1 MKRRF
6 NPALVG
12 RALILR
18 SLLRYDDVHFIPRQ
32 LAARCLIFLLLWM
45 FVGILSAAA
54 EVQAGPAVPDGRP
67 RIGLVLSGGGAR
79 GMAHVGV
86 IQVLEEMKI
95 PIFCI
100 AGTSMGAIVGG
111 LYAAGMSPADMEKFV
126 TSMEWNEAFKDKP
139 PPSEMPF
146 RRKQDAADY
155 LIDFDLGYQD
165 GKFTIPKGLLQG
177 QNLNLILKSLLIHT
191 EGIDDFNKLN
201 IPFRAV
207 ATDIETGDAVILDK
221 GELVKAIRASMSIPA
236 LFAPVEI
243 DGRILVD
250 GGIANN
256 LPVDIARQMG
266 ADVVIV
272 VDISTELSHRD
283 HLTTSVAITSQLTSI
298 MVQRN
303 TQAQIRT
310 LRERDVLIRPEMG
323 DIGSGDF
330 FKAPEAVAVGRKK
343 AEEMKPQ
350 LGHLA
355 VEEQDFLAYLQIQRK
370 KDTEMPVIDTVAVVN
385 KTSLP
390 SSMIA
395 SKITIKPGD
404 KLNMAEL
411 KRNIDRI
418 YGIDLFER
426 VDFRLTKKDKSSAIV
441 IEPLEKSWGPNYFRF
456 GLGLEDNFR
465 GSGSYALT
473 TQFTKT
479 AINRL
484 AGEWRTEV
492 RIGENPRVYTEFYQP
507 LDYSLNYFVTANA
520 AYLMRNI
527 NDYNDDGNITTQY
540 RASSFQFGVAAGRQF
555 GNWGELRVGL
565 RREHGNVKVLIGDHT
580 RPEEPYDRGSVA
592 ASAAYSTLDNYVFP
606 LRGSDASL
614 AWNYN
619 LKALGSDI
627 DEQAVSFYWLTA
639 LTWGKYTFLPSIDIK
654 TMLDDDTM
662 AVQDTF
668 PLGGFLNLSGF
679 SYNELYGRHSGLAR
693 LVAYRE
699 IGSAGLGGLKMP
711 LYIGLSAEAGNVWNR
726 RSDINFESLIL
737 AGSVFLGTKTFLG
750 PIYLAY
756 GQAQRSHSSIYL
768 YLGQRF

>member
-1 MKRRF
+1 MC
-6 NPALVG
+6 PLALVFSPV
-12 RALILR
+12 AILPY
-18 SLLRYDDVHFIPRQ
+18 LFHFYKK
-32 LAARCLIFLLLWM
+32 
-45 FVGILSAAA
+45 SA
-54 EVQAGPAVPDGRP
+54 
-67 RIGLVLSGGGAR
+67 
-79 GMAHVGV
+79 
-86 IQVLEEMKI
+86 I
-95 PIFCI
+95 PI
-100 AGTSMGAIVGG
+100 
-111 LYAAGMSPADMEKFV
+111 
-126 TSMEWNEAFKDKP
+126 
-139 PPSEMPF
+139 
-146 RRKQDAADY
+146 
-155 LIDFDLGYQD
+155 
-165 GKFTIPKGLLQG
+165 
-177 QNLNLILKSLLIHT
+177 
-191 EGIDDFNKLN
+191 
-201 IPFRAV
+201 
-207 ATDIETGDAVILDK
+207 
-221 GELVKAIRASMSIPA
+221 
-236 LFAPVEI
+236 
-243 DGRILVD
+243 
-250 GGIANN
+250 
-256 LPVDIARQMG
+256 
-266 ADVVIV
+266 
-272 VDISTELSHRD
+272 
-283 HLTTSVAITSQLTSI
+283 
-298 MVQRN
+298 
-303 TQAQIRT
+303 
-310 LRERDVLIRPEMG
+310 
-323 DIGSGDF
+323 
-330 FKAPEAVAVGRKK
+330 
-343 AEEMKPQ
+343 
-350 LGHLA
+350 
-355 VEEQDFLAYLQIQRK
+355 
-370 KDTEMPVIDTVAVVN
+370 
-385 KTSLP
+385 
-390 SSMIA
+390 
-395 SKITIKPGD
+395 SKITRENTAHI
-404 KLNMAEL
+404 
-411 KRNIDRI
+411 R
-418 YGIDLFER
+418 
-426 VDFRLTKKDKSSAIV
+426 KS
-441 IEPLEKSWGPNYFRF
+441 E
-456 GLGLEDNFR
+456 
-465 GSGSYALT
+465 
-473 TQFTKT
+473 FTKT

-627 DEQAVSFYWLTA
+627 DEQAVAFYWLTA